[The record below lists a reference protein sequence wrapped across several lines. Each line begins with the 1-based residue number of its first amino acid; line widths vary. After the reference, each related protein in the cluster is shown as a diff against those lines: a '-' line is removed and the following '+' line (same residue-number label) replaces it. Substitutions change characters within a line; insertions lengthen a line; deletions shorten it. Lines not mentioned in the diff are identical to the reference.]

1 MPSVLDL
8 MFVFRSND
16 DASREVTATRRE
28 AGGPVVIGASLDT
41 SDASSPQSLARTL
54 YVLSP
59 TARICHSLA
68 RAHLVDERMQP
79 QSEHSCRFAC
89 ILVRQVRGKVP

>member
-54 YVLSP
+54 YVTVPNGADL
-59 TARICHSLA
+59 SLA
-68 RAHLVDERMQP
+68 RLRA
-79 QSEHSCRFAC
+79 SC
-89 ILVRQVRGKVP
+89 